1 MAKTVGEEIW
11 SCGECEN
18 KSAAMKTVL
27 DKIETL
33 HTEIIVIKK
42 GQEGQHA
49 EQERVSTR
57 KNKEKISET

>member
-49 EQERVSTR
+49 EQE
-57 KNKEKISET
+57 